1 MPPPRRSK
9 PRSPEHA
16 ALGDALRQLRHEAG
30 LSQEQLAEGA
40 QTDLTQVGGIER
52 GVRNPSHTTLLRLAV
67 LDQLEA
73 VAPVYAARGNG
84 DNGSGYRPRQ
94 PDDRRV
100 RDTWVLRLAGAL
112 GTSVGELTTLADE
125 LRG

>member
-16 ALGDALRQLRHEAG
+16 ALGEAVRTLRLEAG
-30 LSQEQLAEGA
+30 MSQEQLAEGA

-52 GVRNPSHTTLLRLAV
+52 GVRNPSYTTLLRLA
-67 LDQLEA
+67 
-73 VAPVYAARGNG
+73 AA
-84 DNGSGYRPRQ
+84 
-94 PDDRRV
+94 
-100 RDTWVLRLAGAL
+100 LK
-112 GTSVGELTTLADE
+112 TSVGELTTRADK

>member
-52 GVRNPSHTTLLRLAV
+52 GVRNPSYTTLLRLANA
-67 LDQLEA
+67 LD
-73 VAPVYAARGNG
+73 
-84 DNGSGYRPRQ
+84 
-94 PDDRRV
+94 
-100 RDTWVLRLAGAL
+100 
-112 GTSVGELTTLADE
+112 TSVGELTTLADK
-125 LRG
+125 LRQ